1 MNILPGNMRFGAGQ
15 PVKRLEDQR
24 LLTGKGQFIDDK
36 PEDGALWLHVLRSPH
51 AHAKIVSIDVKAA
64 KDMPGVEAVYT
75 GADLVADNVG
85 TIPTLSVFMRPDGK
99 PMTVPPRRLLA
110 HEIVRF
116 AGEPVAAVVATS
128 RVAAQTAAEAIAV
141 GYEVLPSVIDPV
153 EAVKPG
159 APVVWP
165 EAPDNIVAVM
175 SYGDAAKV
183 EEAFAKAAHTVSLDL
198 VSQRLVPSAMEPR
211 STIAEVEKK
220 TGRLILHV
228 QSQTPGSTRDVL
240 AEAVLKR
247 PKESVRVLV
256 GDIGGGFGQKT
267 NLYPEDGIVAY
278 AATKLSRK
286 VRWRGDRTDEFVGG
300 THGRDLTSTGEF
312 ALDAKG
318 RVLAYRVRSLGGTGA
333 YSTGAGNIIPLVLGP
348 FVQSGV
354 YDLPLVHYEVKSVMT
369 NTAPVGAY
377 RGAGRPEGVFIV
389 ERLMDAAA
397 RQIGIDPRTI
407 RKLNY
412 IKPAQ
417 LPYTNAVGQI
427 YNSGAFAHM
436 LERASD
442 LADWNGFS
450 ARKKAAKKKGLL
462 YGRGLTSYI
471 EWTGGRAHTEKVS
484 LHATAEGRVILHSG
498 TMAMG
503 QGLQTTYTQM
513 VSEALGIPMD
523 RIDIVQ
529 GDTDLATGFG
539 SVGSRSLFVGGTA
552 LAVSANDLI
561 AKAREKAANELEAS
575 VEDIE
580 YRDGMFTVVGTDKR
594 IAVRDREGEDGA
606 RLSVDSAGE
615 VDGPSWPNGTHICE
629 VEIDPET
636 GVTRVVRYITVDD
649 VGVAVNPMLVTGQIH
664 GGVAQGIGQAL
675 YEGVAYDAEGQLL
688 TASYQDYCVPRADD
702 IPPITLTLDESAP
715 CSTNPLGAK
724 GCGES
729 GAIGGT
735 PCIANG
741 VIDALADRHQEPAD
755 TADADEGLA
764 GDPGRQGGRS
774 CSLRTCFRMRPS
786 PWRRPLPLTL
796 IGSMDSGSPSP
807 RPRND
812 GEEGAY
818 NPAPSWRRC
827 RAGSPTSRRRSC
839 RPGR

>member
-1 MNILPGNMRFGAGQ
+1 MNILPGNLRFGAGK

-24 LLTGKGQFIDDK
+24 LLTGKGNFIDDK
-36 PEDGALWLHVLRSPH
+36 PEDGALWLYVLRSPH
-51 AHAKIVSIDVKAA
+51 AHARIKSIDTKAA
-64 KDMPGVEAVYT
+64 AALAGVAAVFT
-75 GADLVADNVG
+75 GADLIADDVG
-85 TIPTLSVFMRPDGK
+85 TIPTLTVFMRPDGK

-116 AGEPVAAVVATS
+116 AGEPVAAIVASS
-128 RVAAQTAAEAIAV
+128 RVLAQSAAEAIEI
-141 GYEVLPSVIDPV
+141 GYEVLPSVVDPL
-153 EAVKPG
+153 EAMKPG
-159 APVVWP
+159 APLVWP
-165 EAPDNIVAVM
+165 EASNNIVAAM

-183 EEAFAKAAHTVSLDL
+183 EEAFSKAAHKVSLDL

-220 TGRLILHV
+220 TGRLVLYV
-228 QSQTPGSTRDVL
+228 QSQTPASTRDIL
-240 AEAVLKR
+240 ADAILKR
-247 PKESVRVLV
+247 PKESIRVLV

-267 NLYPEDGIVAY
+267 SLYPEDGIVAY
-278 AATKLSRK
+278 AATKLNK
-286 VRWRGDRTDEFVGG
+286 KIRWRGDRTDDFVGG

-312 ALDAKG
+312 ALDEKG
-318 RVLAYRVRSLGGTGA
+318 RVLAYRVRSVGGTGA
-333 YSTGAGNIIPLVLGP
+333 YSTGAGNVIPLVLGP

-397 RQIGIDPRTI
+397 RQTGIDPRTI
-407 RKLNY
+407 RKVNY
-412 IKPAQ
+412 VKPAQ

-427 YNSGAFAHM
+427 YDSGAFAHM
-436 LERASD
+436 LDRAVKLSD
-442 LADWNGFS
+442 WDGFN
-450 ARKKAAKKKGLL
+450 ARKRAARKKGLL

-471 EWTGGRAHTEKVS
+471 EWTGGRVHNEKVS
-484 LHATAEGRVILHSG
+484 LHATSEGRVVLHSG

-513 VSEALGIPMD
+513 ISESLGIAMD
-523 RIDIVQ
+523 RIDVVQ

-552 LAVSANDLI
+552 VAVSTNDLI
-561 AKAREKAANELEAS
+561 TKAREKASHLLETS
-575 VEDIE
+575 VEDLE
-580 YRDGMFTVVGTDKR
+580 YRDGVLTVVGTDKR
-594 IAVRDREGEDGA
+594 ISLFEIAQKQDGA
-606 RLSVDSAGE
+606 KLSVDSEGE

-636 GVTRVVRYITVDD
+636 GVTRVVRYTTVDD
-649 VGVAVNPMLVTGQIH
+649 VGRAVNPMLVTGQVH

-688 TASYQDYCVPRADD
+688 TASYQDYCLPRADD
-702 IPPITLTLDESAP
+702 IPPIAVTLDESAP
-715 CSTNPLGAK
+715 CRTNPLGAK

-729 GAIGGT
+729 GAIGGP

-741 VIDALADRHQEPAD
+741 VMDALSEFGITQLP
-755 TADADEGLA
+755 T
-764 GDPGRQGGRS
+764 
-774 CSLRTCFRMRPS
+774 
-786 PWRRPLPLTL
+786 PLTPQKVWKA
-796 IGSMDSGSPSP
+796 I
-807 RPRND
+807 R
-812 GEEGAY
+812 EA
-818 NPAPSWRRC
+818 
-827 RAGSPTSRRRSC
+827 RARA
-839 RPGR
+839 

>member
-36 PEDGALWLHVLRSPH
+36 PDDGALWLYVLRSPH
-51 AHAKIVSIDVKAA
+51 AHARIVSIDSKAA
-64 KDMPGVEAVYT
+64 ADMPGVAAIYT
-75 GADLVADNVG
+75 GADLVADDIG

-110 HEIVRF
+110 HELVRF
-116 AGEPVAAVVATS
+116 AGEPVAAVVAAS
-128 RVAAQTAAEAIAV
+128 RVAAQTAAETIAV
-141 GYEVLPSVIDPV
+141 DYEVLPSVVDPL
-153 EAVKPG
+153 AATKPG
-159 APVVWP
+159 APLVWP
-165 EAPDNIVAVM
+165 EAPDNVVAAM

-183 EEAFAKAAHTVSLDL
+183 EEAFSSAAHKVSLDL

-211 STIAEVEKK
+211 STIAEIEKK

-278 AATKLSRK
+278 AATKLNRK
-286 VRWRGDRTDEFVGG
+286 VRWRGDRSDEFVGG

-318 RVLAYRVRSLGGTGA
+318 RVLAYRVRSVGGTGA

-397 RQIGIDPRTI
+397 RQIGMDPRAI
-407 RKLNY
+407 RKVNY

-417 LPYTNAVGQI
+417 LPYTNAVGQV
-427 YNSGAFAHM
+427 YDSGAFAHM
-436 LERASD
+436 LERASK
-442 LADWNGFS
+442 LADWDGFA

-484 LHATAEGRVILHSG
+484 LHATAEGRIILHSG

-513 VSEALGIPMD
+513 ASESLGIPMD

-561 AKAREKAANELEAS
+561 TKAREKASNMLEAS

-580 YRDGMFTVVGTDKR
+580 YRDGMLTVVGTDKR
-594 IAVRDREGEDGA
+594 IGLFEIAKTEAGA
-606 RLSVDSAGE
+606 RLSVDSTGE

-636 GVTRVVRYITVDD
+636 GVTRVVRYTTVDD
-649 VGVAVNPMLVTGQIH
+649 VGVAVNPMLVAGQIH

-675 YEGVAYDAEGQLL
+675 YEGVSYDTEGQLL
-688 TASYQDYCVPRADD
+688 TASYQDYCLPRADD
-702 IPPITLTLDESAP
+702 MPPIEVTLDEI
-715 CSTNPLGAK
+715 GALPHQPARRQ
-724 GCGES
+724 GLRQ
-729 GAIGGT
+729 IRH
-735 PCIANG
+735 
-741 VIDALADRHQEPAD
+741 DRRHALHRQWRDRRAERTRHQEPCHAAD
-755 TADADEGLA
+755 TATGVA
-764 GDPGRQGGRS
+764 GDQGSEGSKSLVKSYHQVVTPHPALRADLSQWERSSRIRGAGRQVLQPQHHLGDDVALD
-774 CSLRTCFRMRPS
+774 LR
-786 PWRRPLPLTL
+786 
-796 IGSMDSGSPSP
+796 
-807 RPRND
+807 
-812 GEEGAY
+812 
-818 NPAPSWRRC
+818 
-827 RAGSPTSRRRSC
+827 
-839 RPGR
+839 

>member
-36 PEDGALWLHVLRSPH
+36 PEDGALWLYVLRSPH
-51 AHAKIVSIDVKAA
+51 AHAKIVSVDTVNAA
-64 KDMPGVEAVYT
+64 GMPGVEAVYT
-75 GADLVADNVG
+75 GADLIADDIG
-85 TIPTLSVFMRPDGK
+85 TLPTLLVFPRPDGS
-99 PMTVPPRRLLA
+99 PMTAPPRRLLA

-128 RVAAQTAAEAIAV
+128 RVAAQTAAEAISV
-141 GYEVLPSVIDPV
+141 KYDVLPSVVDPV
-153 EAVKPG
+153 LATRPS
-159 APVVWP
+159 APVVWTG
-165 EAPDNIVAVM
+165 APDNIAAVM
-175 SYGDAAKV
+175 SYGDAAAV
-183 EEAFAKAAHTVSLDL
+183 EVAFANAAHTVSLDL

-211 STIAEVEKK
+211 STIAEIDTKS
-220 TGRLILHV
+220 GRLILHT
-228 QSQTPGSTRDVL
+228 QSQTPGSTRDLL

-267 NLYPEDGIVAY
+267 SLYPEDGIVAY
-278 AATKLSRK
+278 AAVKLKRK

-312 ALDAKG
+312 ALDARG
-318 RVLAYRVRSLGGTGA
+318 RVLAYRVRSVGGTGA
-333 YSTGAGNIIPLVLGP
+333 YLSGTGAIIPLVLGP

-354 YDLPLVHYEVKSVMT
+354 YDLPLVHYEIKAVMT

-397 RQIGIDPRTI
+397 RQIGMDPRAI
-407 RKLNY
+407 RKVNY

-417 LPYTNAVGQI
+417 LPYTNAVGQV
-427 YNSGAFAHM
+427 YDSGAFAHM
-436 LERASD
+436 LERASR
-442 LADWNGFS
+442 LADWDGFA

-484 LHATAEGRVILHSG
+484 LHATAEGRIILHSG
-498 TMAMG
+498 TQAMG
-503 QGLQTTYTQM
+503 QGLQTTYSQM
-513 VSEALGIPMD
+513 VAASLGIS
-523 RIDIVQ
+523 IDKIDVVQ
-529 GDTDLATGFG
+529 GDTDLAVGFG

-552 LAVSANDLI
+552 VAVSTNDLI
-561 AKAREKAANELEAS
+561 AKAREKASNLLEAA

-580 YRDGMFTVVGTDKR
+580 YRDGWLAVVGTDKR
-594 IAVRDREGEDGA
+594 IGLFEIARKETSA
-606 RLSVDSAGE
+606 RLSVDSQGE

-636 GVTRVVRYITVDD
+636 GVSKVVRYTTVDD
-649 VGVAVNPMLVTGQIH
+649 VGVAVNPMLVTGQVH

-675 YEGVAYDAEGQLL
+675 YEGVSYDAEGQLL

-702 IPPITLTLDESAP
+702 IPPIEVTLDDSAP
-715 CSTNPLGAK
+715 CRTNPLGAK

-729 GAIGGT
+729 GAIGGP

-741 VIDALADRHQEPAD
+741 VMDALSELGIKTLNTPLSPLKVWQAIREAK
-755 TADADEGLA
+755 TA
-764 GDPGRQGGRS
+764 RV
-774 CSLRTCFRMRPS
+774 
-786 PWRRPLPLTL
+786 
-796 IGSMDSGSPSP
+796 
-807 RPRND
+807 
-812 GEEGAY
+812 
-818 NPAPSWRRC
+818 
-827 RAGSPTSRRRSC
+827 
-839 RPGR
+839 